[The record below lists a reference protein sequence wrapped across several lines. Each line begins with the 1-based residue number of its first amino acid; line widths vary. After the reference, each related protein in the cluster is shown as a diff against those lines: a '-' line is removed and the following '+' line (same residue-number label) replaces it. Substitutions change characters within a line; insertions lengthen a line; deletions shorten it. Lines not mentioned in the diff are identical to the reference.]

1 MTLEVECPGMELIT
15 RALDPTQES
24 AVHDLNIYFF
34 SRKFPDDI
42 ARHVYTNGG
51 VSRVP
56 VDLFPADY
64 DMYVIAN
71 VGRDLGERSREQIAG
86 YTATVAS
93 EQELTRAGRLPMAV
107 HQEVSVTGD
116 ASLSVNL
123 VRCVAKIDL
132 SLSVAPALRGH
143 LVLRSV
149 RLCGAQRSCKL
160 FGENRLAEAERI
172 DYSKQSLSGDSFNG
186 SYYLNV

>member
-1 MTLEVECPGMELIT
+1 MELIT

-123 VRCVAKIDL
+123 V
-132 SLSVAPALRGH
+132 
-143 LVLRSV
+143 
-149 RLCGAQRSCKL
+149 
-160 FGENRLAEAERI
+160 
-172 DYSKQSLSGDSFNG
+172 
-186 SYYLNV
+186 